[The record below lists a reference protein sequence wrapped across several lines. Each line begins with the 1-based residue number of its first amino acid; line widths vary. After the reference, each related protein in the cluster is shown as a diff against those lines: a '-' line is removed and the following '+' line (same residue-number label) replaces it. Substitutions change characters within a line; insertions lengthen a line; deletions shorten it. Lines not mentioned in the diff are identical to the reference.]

1 MQQHRCRARR
11 AATAGEARIDEARR
25 WLDDAM
31 AVLRMAEAEEKA
43 KRAAAKAHPG
53 GVRLRLREALKVQAA
68 CEALKAMKAKV
79 ARRAKRERQVAAV
92 VEATT
97 AAAEA
102 TVAPAAPLRLDA
114 SEVTDSEAD
123 VQMAPQ
129 TPDLRAVLQA
139 CDAWVVL
146 TRLGKLPEDDRS
158 LEVERDRQ
166 HYVRDSGLN
175 SIIDFNHD
183 FDSAQV
189 REGKQ
194 ALRKAAAARDRE
206 AKHGEDC
213 TRNHI
218 GFGRG
223 FGRVGR
229 GDHSRLLGQQ
239 GVVPLTKLG

>member
-1 MQQHRCRARR
+1 
-11 AATAGEARIDEARR
+11 
-25 WLDDAM
+25 
-31 AVLRMAEAEEKA
+31 
-43 KRAAAKAHPG
+43 
-53 GVRLRLREALKVQAA
+53 VRLRLREALKVQAA

-189 REGKQ
+189 REGK
-194 ALRKAAAARDRE
+194 
-206 AKHGEDC
+206 
-213 TRNHI
+213 
-218 GFGRG
+218 
-223 FGRVGR
+223 
-229 GDHSRLLGQQ
+229 
-239 GVVPLTKLG
+239 

>member
-1 MQQHRCRARR
+1 
-11 AATAGEARIDEARR
+11 
-25 WLDDAM
+25 
-31 AVLRMAEAEEKA
+31 
-43 KRAAAKAHPG
+43 
-53 GVRLRLREALKVQAA
+53 
-68 CEALKAMKAKV
+68 
-79 ARRAKRERQVAAV
+79 
-92 VEATT
+92 
-97 AAAEA
+97 
-102 TVAPAAPLRLDA
+102 
-114 SEVTDSEAD
+114 
-123 VQMAPQ
+123 
-129 TPDLRAVLQA
+129 
-139 CDAWVVL
+139 VVL